1 MSFVESDKCK
11 LEDEFQSIYSL
22 IEKYTEIKNS
32 NIQHLKRLKD
42 FEAERIKLFD
52 KIKSLEDVLK
62 ESQISLE
69 KFSNSDMSFDCVNS
83 SSRAVS
89 DSKIMFVKSSMPNN
103 HAHEKSREKDESKFS
118 QSRFI
123 PTCHHY
129 GIIGH
134 TPPKCFQIRS
144 QKSGNKHLV
153 PKKDEPGFENQVKA
167 LSEQVKN

>member
-22 IEKYTEIKNS
+22 IEKYTEIRNS

-62 ESQISLE
+62 ESQIFLE

-103 HAHEKSREKDESKFS
+103 QTHEKSREKD
-118 QSRFI
+118 
-123 PTCHHY
+123 
-129 GIIGH
+129 
-134 TPPKCFQIRS
+134 
-144 QKSGNKHLV
+144 
-153 PKKDEPGFENQVKA
+153 
-167 LSEQVKN
+167 